1 MALSVSHRMLDVLS
15 RGVWCGSASCQLRCT
30 QAHANDMAQRVALQ
44 QFRRLMEGGQNP
56 SLMLTVAVAANI
68 LLWATAFW
76 LIGSATF
83 ALTWGTVAF
92 SWLVVRT
99 RLSSRFREAQ
109 PRDEQ
114 LGLWEARVRRL
125 DVLGGCVWGAVG
137 LLAPQEAA
145 AYAPYLALGALLVIG
160 PALSTC
166 VIHRPAI
173 VWMAVPCSVLTTLGL
188 VLSGGLLN
196 TCVGLGFT
204 VAVVL
209 LVRRALTIHELIT
222 QSMLAAEERLVL
234 LQEHEAQRSAAL
246 ADHHGKA
253 RFLSSV
259 SESLDAPMQ
268 LIERLDRHLSDGR
281 TMAQDEMRQMNMAV
295 LEMDRLLTA
304 LLDEAAHSLG
314 RPASAQAASSAPCAP
329 SDAQCLRGQL
339 VLLVDDEPLALRGM
353 QTLLQGMG
361 CEVLCAESAEVALQ
375 TVEAQLRTPDMMV
388 SDYRLG
394 GAKTGLDAI
403 ADVRELIGEAIP
415 AWLISADLNI
425 PAEQARS
432 CGIHVLPKPVRG
444 EVLAVQMERAVTGL
458 MQEERA
464 PG

>member
-1 MALSVSHRMLDVLS
+1 MALSVSHRMLDVIS
-15 RGVWCGSASCQLRCT
+15 RGVWRGSASWQLRCT
-30 QAHANDMAQRVALQ
+30 QAHANDMARRVALQ

-56 SLMLTVAVAANI
+56 SPMLTVAVAANI
-68 LLWATAFW
+68 LLWVVAFW

-83 ALTWGTVAF
+83 ALTWGTVAC

-99 RLSSRFREAQ
+99 RLSSSFREAQ

-137 LLAPQEAA
+137 AVGLLAPQEAA
-145 AYAPYLALGALLVIG
+145 AYAPYLALGELLVIG

-173 VWMAVPCSVLTTLGL
+173 VWMAVPCTLLTTLGL
-188 VLSGGLLN
+188 VLFGGLLN

-209 LVRRALTIHELIT
+209 LVWRALTIHELIT
-222 QSMLAAEERLVL
+222 QSMLAAEERGVL

-246 ADHHGKA
+246 ADHQGKA

-268 LIERLDRHLSDGR
+268 LIERLDRHLSDGHA
-281 TMAQDEMRQMNMAV
+281 MAQDEMRQMNMAV
-295 LEMDRLLTA
+295 LDMDRLLTA

-329 SDAQCLRGQL
+329 ADAQCLRGQL
-339 VLLVDDEPLALRGM
+339 VLLVDDDPLALRGM

-403 ADVRELIGEAIP
+403 AEVRELIGEAIP
-415 AWLISADLNI
+415 AWLVSADLNL
-425 PAEQARS
+425 PAEQALSR
-432 CGIHVLPKPVRG
+432 GIHVLPKPVRG
-444 EVLAVQMERAVTGL
+444 DVLAVQMERAVTGL
-458 MQEERA
+458 MQ
-464 PG
+464 